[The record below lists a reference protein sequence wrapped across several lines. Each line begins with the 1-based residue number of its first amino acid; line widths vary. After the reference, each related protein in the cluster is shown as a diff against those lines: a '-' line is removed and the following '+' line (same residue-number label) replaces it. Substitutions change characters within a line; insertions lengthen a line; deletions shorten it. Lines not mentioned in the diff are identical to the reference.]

1 MGTKWWLVTET
12 LKQRLYAPHIGG
24 SISALQRE
32 TGISRGALN
41 NAVTRAALP
50 TRGNRWAPRLVLNE
64 AGEIVQVEDVPE
76 ATPVADVTTRVR
88 EVDPP
93 EMARMR
99 QQVVRAQADA
109 KQARAESKDLAKRA
123 NLVDEVRAILLPA
136 AQAMQFERVPAP
148 RPPKR
153 TKRVTP
159 VTMVSS
165 WTDWHYG
172 DIVDADEIMGENTYS
187 PEIAVARVEHIID
200 TTRVF
205 VEDGAH
211 PVEEMVVV
219 ANGDLISNMH
229 QLHPQSGN
237 DGARAAK
244 QGANVAMVF
253 AQALVELAQ
262 IVPRIRVIAPARG
275 GNHDRT
281 THRPSTGK
289 ASAESSWAA
298 MIYELAA
305 ALCAN
310 QPNITWQVP
319 TSYRAMFQVYG
330 STICAMHG
338 DAMKGGG
345 GNLGIPIYA
354 IKRVYD
360 AGVRR
365 SASKARRS
373 VIDDLTLDDA
383 LDQLRGIVRH
393 VFVGHFH
400 TDVQAQFGDGYAC
413 IDPSLKGPDTFS
425 VDVLE
430 RESPAAQK
438 LRVFHPEHDLIGTH
452 TIKCGHV
459 TTNPTRYKVG
469 ALEGEG
475 MAVELLAEG

>member
-1 MGTKWWLVTET
+1 MGKQWWWDRDAFLQAYNAAGRNLAAMAEAVNVPRPT
-12 LKQRLYAPHIGG
+12 LQHWQRKHQL
-24 SISALQRE
+24 RVMDE
-32 TGISRGALN
+32 
-41 NAVTRAALP
+41 P
-50 TRGNRWAPRLVLNE
+50 TPE
-64 AGEIVQVEDVPE
+64 PPTVP
-76 ATPVADVTTRVR
+76 TTVVR

-93 EMARMR
+93 ELSRMR

-109 KQARAESKDLAKRA
+109 KQARAEAKDLAKRA

-136 AQAMQFERVPAP
+136 ATAMQFERVPVP

-153 TKRVTP
+153 TRRTTP

-172 DIVDADEIMGENTYS
+172 DEVDAAEVVGMNAYNPS
-187 PEIAVARVEHIID
+187 IAVARVEHVVD

-229 QLHPQSGN
+229 QLHPQSGV

-253 AQALVELAQ
+253 AQALMEVAQ
-262 IVPRIRVIAPARG
+262 IVPRVRVIAPARG

-310 QPNITWQVP
+310 QPNITWHVP
-319 TSYRAMFQVYG
+319 ISYRAMFDVYG
-330 STICAMHG
+330 SRICAMHG

-345 GNLGIPIYA
+345 GNLGIPAYA
-354 IKRVYD
+354 LKRVHD
-360 AGVRR
+360 SNVRR
-365 SASKARRS
+365 SAAHARKRAA
-373 VIDDLTLDDA
+373 DALTLEDA
-383 LDQLRGIVRH
+383 LANLRGIVRH
-393 VFVGHFH
+393 VLCGHFH
-400 TDVQAQFGDGYAC
+400 TDVQWQIGDGYAC

-438 LRVFHPEHDLIGTH
+438 LRVFHPEHDMIGTH
-452 TIKCGHV
+452 TIRCDHI
-459 TTNPTRYKVG
+459 THDATRYRTG
-469 ALEGEG
+469 ALQGEG
-475 MAVELLAEG
+475 MAAEILEGAGG